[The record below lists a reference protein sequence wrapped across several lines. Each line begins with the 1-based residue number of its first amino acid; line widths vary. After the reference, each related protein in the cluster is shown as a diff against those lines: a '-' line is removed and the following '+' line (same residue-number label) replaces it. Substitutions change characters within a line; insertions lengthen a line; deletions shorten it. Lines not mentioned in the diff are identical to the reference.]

1 MVKNTPCHIPN
12 TQEKIPLAK
21 FLIFRTGKKALP
33 LNVISKS
40 KNFPFAQKEHFLGKL
55 PNISITFV
63 CFFQHVNLF
72 HKKSLEKIMRC
83 KTA

>member
-21 FLIFRTGKKALP
+21 FLIFPTGEKALP
-33 LNVISKS
+33 FNVISKS

-55 PNISITFV
+55 PILALLLSVFSSMLT
-63 CFFQHVNLF
+63 CF
-72 HKKSLEKIMRC
+72 KKNP
-83 KTA
+83 